1 MRYTF
6 TVILLLVTLWNPCY
20 AQSDMDSLMAIHFE
34 TRDTNLFNHY
44 TEIIRK
50 LIYRDLDKTREFI
63 DLQME
68 LADELGDPERKLA
81 AANINAVYYSKAS
94 EYSKAKELFE
104 GVIEEYE
111 KLGNYE
117 RVSALLNNIAICNQ
131 NLGELELALE
141 NQMQSLRIKDSIGA
155 PPDAI
160 AASYW
165 NISNIFYEIK
175 DIDQSNVYVRKAMKI
190 YSEIGDE
197 TSVFQLKDLLASNFI
212 AQKDSLEVAKALLT
226 ECAIFY
232 EARNHKN
239 DLAGIYEALGTMAV
253 NEDNFKKAEEWY
265 TKALVIAEANGEKRF
280 PGILYRRLAYVN
292 REVGNYN
299 KALSYGQK
307 SLSNAQELKLGK
319 KEINDH
325 LELSAIY
332 AAMGNN
338 SKALESFKTYHEMND
353 SILSN
358 ERVLAMTELETKYET
373 EKKEQEI
380 VILEERQKISKL
392 RQSVLALALLGLL
405 IFLISLWS
413 YYRQKVKRDL
423 ILKEKLD
430 QEIAFKNKDL
440 DFKKQELTAFALQ
453 LSQKNELLENLK
465 EDIKRINKQ
474 PDDGKS
480 LQSIINTIQINQT
493 HDESWTTFKMRFEQV
508 HVGFNKRIK
517 EEYQSVTANDLR
529 IISLIK
535 MNLSSK
541 EIANI
546 LNISSEGIK
555 KARYR
560 LRKKLN
566 VQPEESLEHMIIT
579 Y

>member
-6 TVILLLVTLWNPCY
+6 TVFALFLALINTSE
-20 AQSDMDSLMAIHFE
+20 AQSDLDSLLTVHFE

-68 LADELGDPERKLA
+68 LAEDLGDPERTLF
-81 AANINAVYYSKAS
+81 AANINAVYYSKTS

-104 GVIEEYE
+104 AVIDGYE

-141 NQMQSLRIKDSIGA
+141 NQMLSLRIKDSINA
-155 PPDAI
+155 PPEAI

-165 NISNIFYEIK
+165 NISNIFYEIT
-175 DIDQSNVYVRKAMKI
+175 DIDQSNVYVRKAMRL

-212 AQKDSLEVAKALLT
+212 AQKDSLDVAKALLM

-232 EARNHKN
+232 KSRNHKN

-253 NEDNFKKAEEWY
+253 NEEDFKTAEEWY
-265 TKALVIAEANGEKRF
+265 TKALVLAEANGEKRF

-292 REVGNYN
+292 REVGNYD
-299 KALSYGQK
+299 KALSYGNR
-307 SLSNAQELKLGK
+307 SLANAQELKLSK

-332 AAMGNN
+332 SAMGNN
-338 SKALESFKTYHEMND
+338 AKALESFKTYHEMND

-392 RQSVLALALLGLL
+392 RQSLLALALLGLL

-413 YYRQKVKRDL
+413 YYRQKVKRDR

-430 QEIAFKNKDL
+430 QEIAFKTKDL

-465 EDIKRINKQ
+465 EDIKHINKQ

-480 LQSIINTIQINQT
+480 LQSLINTIQINQND
-493 HDESWTTFKMRFEQV
+493 DESWTTFKMRFEQV

-517 EEYQSVTANDLR
+517 EEFESITANDLR

-546 LNISSEGIK
+546 LNISADGIK

-566 VQPEESLEHMIIT
+566 LLPEDSLEHMIIT